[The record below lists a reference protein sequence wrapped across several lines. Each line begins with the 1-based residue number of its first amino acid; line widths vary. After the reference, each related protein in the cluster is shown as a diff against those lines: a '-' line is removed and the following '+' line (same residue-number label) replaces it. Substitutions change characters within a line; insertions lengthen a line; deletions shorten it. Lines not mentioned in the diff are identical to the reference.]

1 MNRRAPLALVL
12 VWASVLAAGCDGR
25 HEPSAGDRTS
35 PAAVAPDT
43 KPGAALMDGTT
54 ERQSIPIGVGG
65 RVEGISAVLTFSNTS
80 VQAHA
85 GDELDFRMPDTE
97 GDDPHTVTFGTLVE
111 PGINTAEGGRK
122 LPQVFPRKAP
132 DASLQANQSAAQPCF
147 LATGL
152 PPIALEGGAPACEK
166 REQPEFT
173 GTETFYNSGLLF
185 PGDRFKVRIAA
196 NAKPGSYQF
205 MCLVHGGRMTGTLT
219 VADGSGPVPR
229 AAEVERQGRQ
239 TTQGLAFRAAQGRDR
254 PTAPRQMLAGVVGV
268 NLPNAYLAEFVPTR
282 LSIAVGDTV
291 SFDAV
296 VTHSIGFNATEDDFG
311 LIRRGPDGTV
321 GLNTRAFMPV
331 DSPIPPT
338 LFTTYLPVLTSG
350 VELPPTTFDG
360 RGFKSSGLLSVD
372 PPGAVSYRVTF
383 TTPGTYEVRCL
394 VHKDMRAQIIVG

>member
-1 MNRRAPLALVL
+1 MALAL
-12 VWASVLAAGCDGR
+12 VWASVLAAGCDGSGA
-25 HEPSAGDRTS
+25 PTAGGEAGPT
-35 PAAVAPDT
+35 AVAPET
-43 KPGAALMDGTT
+43 KPVGPATVGTT
-54 ERQSIPIGVGG
+54 ERQTISIGVGG

-111 PGINTAEGGRK
+111 PGINTAEGSRK
-122 LPQVFPRKAP
+122 LPQVFPRQAP

-166 REQPEFT
+166 RAQPEFT
-173 GTETFYNSGLLF
+173 GTETFYNSGLLL
-185 PGDRFKVRIAA
+185 PGDRFKVRIASS
-196 NAKPGSYQF
+196 AKPGTYQY

-219 VADGSGPVPR
+219 VADASVPVPR

-239 TTQGLAFRAAQGRDR
+239 TTQGLAFRAAEGRNR
-254 PTAPRQMLAGVVGV
+254 PTAARQMLAGVVGQ

-282 LSIAVGDTV
+282 LSVATGETV

-296 VTHSIGFNATEDDFG
+296 VAHSIAFNATEDDFG
-311 LIRRGPDGTV
+311 LIRRAPDGTV
-321 GLNTRAFMPV
+321 ALNTRAFVPV
-331 DSPIPPT
+331 DSPIPPP
-338 LFTTYLPVLTSG
+338 LFTAYLPVLTSG

-360 RGFKSSGLLSVD
+360 RGLKSSGLLSVD

-394 VHKDMRAQIIVG
+394 VHRDMRAQIIVG